1 MQSWLEGRIWVGK
14 GTQATGMTASLR
26 ILSSK
31 ADSNTCESFTRSGLK
46 LESVHQESPRSDVF
60 RKRATKPLL
69 NQRQRQKHLTW
80 AVEKNNWNVAQWSKV
95 LFSDESKFC
104 ISFGNQG
111 PRVWRKSGEAQNPC
125 CLKSSV
131 KFPQSVMIWAA
142 MSSAGV
148 GPLCFLKSTVN
159 AAIYQ
164 EILEHFMLPSADKL
178 YGDADFIFQQDLA
191 PAHTAKG
198 TKSWFNDHGVTVLDW
213 PANSPDLNPIE
224 NLWGIVKRKMRDTR
238 PSNAD
243 ELKDAV
249 KETWASIPPQQC
261 HKLITSMPR
270 RIEAVIKAKG
280 APTKYWVH
288 IQ

>member
-14 GTQATGMTASLR
+14 GAQATGMTASLR

-80 AVEKNNWNVAQWSKV
+80 AVEKKNWTVAQWSKV

-159 AAIYQ
+159 TAIYQ
-164 EILEHFMLPSADKL
+164 EILEHFILPSADKF

-191 PAHTAKG
+191 PTHTAKG
-198 TKSWFNDHGVTVLDW
+198 TKSWLNVHGVGVLDW
-213 PANSPDLNPIE
+213 PSNSLDLNPIE

-238 PSNAD
+238 PNNAD
-243 ELKDAV
+243 DLKAAI
-249 KETWASIPPQQC
+249 KATWASIPPQQC
-261 HKLITSMPR
+261 HKLITSMQR
-270 RIEAVIKAKG
+270 RIEAVIKSKG
-280 APTKYWVH
+280 APTKYLVH

>member
-14 GTQATGMTASLR
+14 GAKATGMTASLR
-26 ILSSK
+26 IQSSK

-46 LESVHQESPRSDVF
+46 LESAHQESPRSDVF

-80 AVEKNNWNVAQWSKV
+80 AVEKKNWTVAQWSKV

-148 GPLCFLKSTVN
+148 GPLCFLMSTVN
-159 AAIYQ
+159 TAIYQ
-164 EILEHFMLPSADKL
+164 EILEHFLLPSADKL

-238 PSNAD
+238 PNNAD
-243 ELKDAV
+243 ELKAAI
-249 KETWASIPPQQC
+249 KATWASIPPQQC
-261 HKLITSMPR
+261 HKLITLLATPNWGSN
-270 RIEAVIKAKG
+270 
-280 APTKYWVH
+280 
-288 IQ
+288 

>member
-1 MQSWLEGRIWVGK
+1 MQSWPEGRIWVGK
-14 GTQATGMTASLR
+14 GAQATGMTANLR
-26 ILSSK
+26 IPSSK

-69 NQRQRQKHLTW
+69 NQRQRQKRLTW
-80 AVEKNNWNVAQWSKV
+80 AVEKKNWTVAQWSKV
-95 LFSDESKFC
+95 LFSDESKLC
-104 ISFGNQG
+104 ILFGNQG

-131 KFPQSVMIWAA
+131 RFPQSVMIWAA

-164 EILEHFMLPSADKL
+164 EILVHFMLPSADKL

-198 TKSWFNDHGVTVLDW
+198 TKAGSMTMVL
-213 PANSPDLNPIE
+213 LCLI
-224 NLWGIVKRKMRDTR
+224 GRQTR
-238 PSNAD
+238 
-243 ELKDAV
+243 L
-249 KETWASIPPQQC
+249 TWTP
-261 HKLITSMPR
+261 
-270 RIEAVIKAKG
+270 
-280 APTKYWVH
+280 
-288 IQ
+288 

>member
-14 GTQATGMTASLR
+14 GAQATGMTASLR
-26 ILSSK
+26 IQSSK
-31 ADSNTCESFTRSGLK
+31 ADSNTCESFTRSELK

-69 NQRQRQKHLTW
+69 KQRQCQKRLTW
-80 AVEKNNWNVAQWSKV
+80 ALEKKNWTVAQWSKV

-111 PRVWRKSGEAQNPC
+111 PRIWRKSGEAQNPC

-159 AAIYQ
+159 TAIYQ
-164 EILEHFMLPSADKL
+164 EILGDFMLPSADKL

-238 PSNAD
+238 PNNAD
-243 ELKDAV
+243 DLKVTV

>member
-14 GTQATGMTASLR
+14 GAQATGMTASLR
-26 ILSSK
+26 IQSSK

-60 RKRATKPLL
+60 RKRATKTLL
-69 NQRQRQKHLTW
+69 NQRQRQKRLTW
-80 AVEKNNWNVAQWSKV
+80 AVEKNNWTVAQWSKV

-164 EILEHFMLPSADKL
+164 EILEHFMIPSADKL

-198 TKSWFNDHGVTVLDW
+198 TKSWFNDHGVGVLDW
-213 PANSPDLNPIE
+213 PANSPGLNPIE
-224 NLWGIVKRKMRDTR
+224 NLWGIVKRKMRNKR
-238 PSNAD
+238 PKNAD
-243 ELKDAV
+243 ELKATV

>member
-1 MQSWLEGRIWVGK
+1 MQSWLEGRICVGK
-14 GTQATGMTASLR
+14 GAQATGMTASLR
-26 ILSSK
+26 IQSSK
-31 ADSNTCESFTRSGLK
+31 ADSNTRESFTRSGLK

-69 NQRQRQKHLTW
+69 NQRQRQKRLTW
-80 AVEKNNWNVAQWSKV
+80 AVEKNNWTVAQWSKV

-164 EILEHFMLPSADKL
+164 EMLEHFMLPSADKL

-238 PSNAD
+238 PNNAD
-243 ELKDAV
+243 DLKATV